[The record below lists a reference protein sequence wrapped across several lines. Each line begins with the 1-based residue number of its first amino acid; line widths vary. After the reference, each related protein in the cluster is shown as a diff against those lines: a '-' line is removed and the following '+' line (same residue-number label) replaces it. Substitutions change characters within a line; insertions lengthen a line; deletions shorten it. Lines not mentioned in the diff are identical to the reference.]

1 VSDALLT
8 YIVIFAE
15 LGGVLLLISLIAGV
29 YFFFKNKK
37 EGNTTKD
44 LISFIK
50 GLASSKRG
58 ELFSIIKDKYVD
70 DDEVN
75 IDTLIEDEK
84 QLYRHLVKFSI
95 NKDTSLLKS
104 TTSEIHSLVGSYVEL
119 LAQQPD
125 VSVGGDDNDLD
136 LDDGSKK
143 SRELKM
149 KKENETLRVEVASL
163 EARLQN
169 ATDTIEGM
177 MSEFSSMYEGGKEE
191 GEQQAKNEMYKLKQ
205 KLEGED
211 EKVKDEMKKNKEE

>member
-1 VSDALLT
+1 MSDTLLS
-8 YIVIFAE
+8 YIIIFAQ
-15 LGGVLLLISLIAGV
+15 LGGVLLLISLIAGI
-29 YFFFKNKK
+29 YFFIKNKK
-37 EGNTTKD
+37 EGNTTKG

-50 GLASSKRG
+50 GLTSSKRG
-58 ELFSIIKDKYVD
+58 KMFDIIKDKYID
-70 DDEVN
+70 DDDVDIE
-75 IDTLIEDEK
+75 TLIEDEK

-104 TTSEIHSLVGSYVEL
+104 TTSEIHALVGSYVEL

-125 VSVGGDDNDLD
+125 LDDDDNDLEGADGRKSKD
-136 LDDGSKK
+136 LKI
-143 SRELKM
+143 

-191 GEQQAKNEMYKLKQ
+191 GEQQVKNEMYKLKQ

-211 EKVKDEMKKNKEE
+211 GKVKAEMKKNTEE

>member
-1 VSDALLT
+1 VNDTLLT

-15 LGGVLLLISLIAGV
+15 LGGVLLFISLIAGV
-29 YFFFKNKK
+29 YFFVKNKK

-50 GLASSKRG
+50 GLTSSKRG
-58 ELFSIIKDKYVD
+58 EMFSIIKDKYSD

-75 IDTLIEDEK
+75 IDTLIQDEK
-84 QLYRHLVKFSI
+84 QLYEHLVKFSI
-95 NKDTSLLKS
+95 NKDTTLLKS

-125 VSVGGDDNDLD
+125 VDDVDLD
-136 LDDGSKK
+136 GDSKK
-143 SRELKM
+143 SRDLKM

-211 EKVKDEMKKNKEE
+211 EKVKAEMKKKNKE

>member
-1 VSDALLT
+1 VNDTLLT
-8 YIVIFAE
+8 YIIIFAE
-15 LGGVLLLISLIAGV
+15 LGGVLLFISLIAGV
-29 YFFFKNKK
+29 YFFVKNKK

-50 GLASSKRG
+50 GLTSSKRG
-58 ELFSIIKDKYVD
+58 EMFSIIKDKYSD

-75 IDTLIEDEK
+75 IDTLIQDEK
-84 QLYRHLVKFSI
+84 QLYEHLVKFSI

-104 TTSEIHSLVGSYVEL
+104 TTSDIHSLVGSYVEL

-125 VSVGGDDNDLD
+125 VDELDGD
-136 LDDGSKK
+136 SKM
-143 SRELKM
+143 SRDLKM

-191 GEQQAKNEMYKLKQ
+191 GEQHAKNEMYKIKQ
-205 KLEGED
+205 KLEDED
-211 EKVKDEMKKNKEE
+211 GKVKAEMKKKNKE

>member
-1 VSDALLT
+1 MSDTLLT
-8 YIVIFAE
+8 YIIIFAE

-58 ELFSIIKDKYVD
+58 EMFGIIKNKYID
-70 DDEVN
+70 DDEVD

-84 QLYRHLVKFSI
+84 QLYRHLIKFSI

-104 TTSEIHSLVGSYVEL
+104 TTSDIHSLIGSYVEL

-125 VSVGGDDNDLD
+125 IDFDDADNDLD
-136 LDDGSKK
+136 GDSKK
-143 SRELKM
+143 SKDLKM

-177 MSEFSSMYEGGKEE
+177 MSEFSSMYEGGKDE
-191 GEQQAKNEMYKLKQ
+191 GEQQVKNEMYKLKQ
-205 KLEGED
+205 ELEGED
-211 EKVKDEMKKNKEE
+211 QKVKAEMKEDNK

>member
-1 VSDALLT
+1 VNDALLT
-8 YIVIFAE
+8 YIIIFAE
-15 LGGVLLLISLIAGV
+15 LGGVLLFISLIAGV
-29 YFFFKNKK
+29 YFFIKNKK

-50 GLASSKRG
+50 GLTSSKRG
-58 ELFSIIKDKYVD
+58 EMFGIIKDKYSG

-75 IDTLIEDEK
+75 IDTLIQDEK
-84 QLYRHLVKFSI
+84 QLYEHLVKFSI
-95 NKDTSLLKS
+95 NKDTTLLKS
-104 TTSEIHSLVGSYVEL
+104 TTSGIHSLVGSYVEL

-125 VSVGGDDNDLD
+125 AGFDDVDLD
-136 LDDGSKK
+136 GDSKK
-143 SRELKM
+143 SRDLKM

-211 EKVKDEMKKNKEE
+211 EKVKAEMKKKNKE

>member
-1 VSDALLT
+1 MNDTLLT
-8 YIVIFAE
+8 YIIIFAE
-15 LGGVLLLISLIAGV
+15 LGGVLLFISLIAGV
-29 YFFFKNKK
+29 YFFVKNKK

-50 GLASSKRG
+50 GLTSSKRG
-58 ELFSIIKDKYVD
+58 EMFSIIKDKYSD

-75 IDTLIEDEK
+75 IDTLIQDEK
-84 QLYRHLVKFSI
+84 QLYEHLVKFSI

-104 TTSEIHSLVGSYVEL
+104 TTSDIHSLVGSYVEL

-125 VSVGGDDNDLD
+125 VDELDGD
-136 LDDGSKK
+136 SKM
-143 SRELKM
+143 SRDLKM

-191 GEQQAKNEMYKLKQ
+191 GEQHAKNEMYKIKQ
-205 KLEGED
+205 KLEDED
-211 EKVKDEMKKNKEE
+211 GKVKAEMKKKNKE

>member
-1 VSDALLT
+1 VSDTLLT
-8 YIVIFAE
+8 YIIIFAE
-15 LGGVLLLISLIAGV
+15 LGGVLLFISLIAGV
-29 YFFFKNKK
+29 YFFIKNKK

-58 ELFSIIKDKYVD
+58 EMFSIIKDKYHD

-75 IDTLIEDEK
+75 IETLIEDEK
-84 QLYRHLVKFSI
+84 QLYKHLVKFSI

-104 TTSEIHSLVGSYVEL
+104 TTSGIHALVGSYVEL

-125 VSVGGDDNDLD
+125 DDVDSDGDGD
-136 LDDGSKK
+136 SKK
-143 SRELKM
+143 SRDLKI
-149 KKENETLRVEVASL
+149 KKENEILRVEVASL

-177 MSEFSSMYEGGKEE
+177 MSEFSSMYEGGKEG
-191 GEQQAKNEMYKLKQ
+191 GEQHAKNEMYKLKQ

-211 EKVKDEMKKNKEE
+211 EKVKAEMKKKNEE